1 MDCTFL
7 SKEAN
12 SGQFG
17 WNSNSCATQKV
28 LSPSNLDKKMGSD
41 ESIVK
46 EVLRIE
52 EGKDWRQPFIAK
64 KHGYRHGTRA

>member
-1 MDCTFL
+1 
-7 SKEAN
+7 
-12 SGQFG
+12 
-17 WNSNSCATQKV
+17 
-28 LSPSNLDKKMGSD
+28 MGSD